1 MVRYVYAGAA
11 VNVPAPPEQV
21 FALITDWPRHREWMF
36 MTDARQVGE
45 HAVEA
50 YTGVRPFGFLDT
62 MTITTWQPP
71 FLVLVTHTGRF
82 VRGHGAIRIRP
93 QDGGSRVIWA
103 ERLRLPFGPLGRALW
118 PLARPV
124 GVALL
129 RHSLRNLSGLLAPGT
144 QAPHLNP

>member
-1 MVRYVYAGAA
+1 MRYVHAGAA
-11 VNVPAPPEQV
+11 VHVPAPPEQV
-21 FALITDWPRHREWMF
+21 FALITDWRRHREWMF

-45 HAVEA
+45 HTVEA

-71 FLVLVTHTGRF
+71 TLVLVTHTGRF
-82 VRGHGAIRIRP
+82 VRGQGAIRIRP

-118 PLARPV
+118 PLVRPV
-124 GVALL
+124 SVALL
-129 RHSLRNLSGLLAPGT
+129 RHSLRNLSGLLTPGT
-144 QAPHLNP
+144 QEARAV